1 MIELNSF
8 ISCTFGGEFLV
19 QTRKKR
25 GSFRGPTEE
34 NDRLTTCTPTVY
46 TRDTADQSKGLTPLT
61 PNRFP
66 LRLALSCRNMSAMN
80 PTSDNNRP
88 EIRATDADRA
98 AIAARLSRALNAGQL
113 DFAEFDERTQ
123 LAYSAKYRSELT
135 PLVEDLGD
143 ETPTPFAQTDP
154 SPQTPNLPVPRIDTS
169 ASGDSF
175 SLALMGGVQRS
186 SSWQVGKSHVNLSM
200 MGGSELDLRKAVLT
214 SRKTSFTLVAIMG
227 GVELL
232 VPETVRVRCTG
243 TGIMGGFEMVDH
255 PSVTVSMDQL
265 PADAPAITVD
275 GIALMGGVEVVRIAD
290 GARYED

>member
-1 MIELNSF
+1 
-8 ISCTFGGEFLV
+8 
-19 QTRKKR
+19 
-25 GSFRGPTEE
+25 
-34 NDRLTTCTPTVY
+34 
-46 TRDTADQSKGLTPLT
+46 
-61 PNRFP
+61 
-66 LRLALSCRNMSAMN
+66 MN
-80 PTSDNNRP
+80 PTSDNKRP

-98 AIAARLSRALNAGQL
+98 AIAARLSQALNAGQL

-135 PLVEDLGD
+135 PLVVDLGD

-275 GIALMGGVEVVRIAD
+275 GIALMGVVEVVRIAD